1 MGLNI
6 GGNIISNNSLR
17 EYEYNSVIQDGLL
30 CHLDARIF
38 DTISGTTW
46 YDFSGN
52 GSHATLY
59 NGPTYNSEEGSLTF
73 DGTND
78 YALISTITNYKS
90 VNLWVYLN
98 TRGTYLFD
106 ARTGSPSGYFW
117 FPGGDGG
124 YGPDWSDFYVN
135 GVSVSDVLTN
145 IPTGQWTNLYVK
157 NSGKRTGNFYLF
169 SRYTVQEYQAGKYS
183 QFLAYNRDLTAA
195 EILHNY
201 NVSKSRY
208 GL

>member
-1 MGLNI
+1 MGINV
-6 GGNIISNNSLR
+6 GGNIVSSNSLK
-17 EYEYNSVIQDGLL
+17 EYEYNSVIQDGLI

-59 NGPTYNSEEGSLTF
+59 NGPTYNSGEGSLSF

-78 YALISTITNYKS
+78 YALISTITDYKS
-90 VNLWVYLN
+90 VNLWFYVDAGGAY
-98 TRGTYLFD
+98 GFD
-106 ARTGSPSGYFW
+106 ARTGSPNGYFW
-117 FPGGDGG
+117 FPQL
-124 YGPDWSDFYVN
+124 GPDWSDMYVN
-135 GVSVSDVLTN
+135 GVSVTDSMDN
-145 IPTGQWTNLYVK
+145 IPLGQWSNVYIK
-157 NSGKRTGNFYLF
+157 NSAKRTGGIYLF
-169 SRYTVQEYQAGKYS
+169 CRYTVQEYKAGKYS
-183 QFLAYNRDLTAA
+183 QFLVYNRDLTAA